1 MKDQRDHL
9 EDLLAEIEK
18 VALFTQAGRDSFLRD
33 ERDQYAVMMAYSR
46 IGEIL
51 KQIDETLLASQPQID
66 WKSIKGFRDVL
77 IHRYFDIRI
86 ERVWQA
92 VEQLPALRAAV
103 EVLLA
108 SLPADEDN
116 L

>member
-1 MKDQRDHL
+1 MKGQRDYL
-9 EDLLAEIEK
+9 EELLVEVGRIAR
-18 VALFTQAGRDSFLRD
+18 FTQAGRDAFLAD
-33 ERDQYAVMMAYSR
+33 DRDQYAVMMAYSR

-51 KQIDETLLASQPQID
+51 KQIDDELLAAQPQID

-77 IHRYFDIRI
+77 IHRYFDINI

-103 EVLLA
+103 EALVVG
-108 SLPADEDN
+108 LPPE
-116 L
+116 

>member
-1 MKDQRDHL
+1 MKDQRDYL
-9 EDLLAEIEK
+9 EDLLVEIRRI
-18 VALFTQAGRDSFLRD
+18 ARFTEAGRDAFLAD

-51 KQIDETLLASQPQID
+51 KQIDDALLAAQPQID

-77 IHRYFDIRI
+77 IHRYFDISI

-103 EVLLA
+103 EALLA
-108 SLPADEDN
+108 DLPPAGEG
-116 L
+116 

>member
-1 MKDQRDHL
+1 VKGQRDHL
-9 EDLLAEIEK
+9 EDLLAEINK
-18 VALFTQAGRDSFLRD
+18 VALFTQAGRERFLRD

-51 KQIDETLLASQPQID
+51 KQIDEGLLTSQPQID

-86 ERVWQA
+86 ELVWQA

-103 EVLLA
+103 EALHA
-108 SLPADEDN
+108 SLPPEDEA
-116 L
+116 